1 MKNKISF
8 SVLLMI
14 LMVSP
19 LINFSRLY
27 AQTSGTL
34 TFTVSLASHSAG
46 YGTKH
51 VTAVW
56 LEDVSGAFVKTKYRM
71 ASGHTLNSHL
81 PVWKANSGSN
91 VIDATTG
98 STLSAYT
105 PITISWNGTNV
116 SAALVPDGVY
126 RVYTEVTWD
135 DGSSNHDTTS
145 VVFTKGAAGVH
156 LTPDDKTNF
165 KSMTLDWLP
174 SNVGTE
180 DIKTDEL
187 FSVYPNPVTNQSIIK
202 YSINDLSDVTI
213 SLYDING
220 KLVNVL
226 FDDNQDAGDYSLNL
240 YVKGK
245 IEPGIY
251 FIKMY
256 TGKSQHVARILVSE

>member
-1 MKNKISF
+1 
-8 SVLLMI
+8 
-14 LMVSP
+14 MVSLMMSP
-19 LINFSRLY
+19 LFFCSLLH
-27 AQTSGTL
+27 AQTSGNL

-46 YGTKH
+46 YGTQH

-56 LEDVSGAFVKTKYRM
+56 LEDVSRAFVKTKYRM

-105 PITISWNGTNV
+105 PITINWNGTNV
-116 SAALVPDGVY
+116 SAAPVADGVY
-126 RVYTEVTWD
+126 RVLIEVTWD

-145 VVFTKGAAGVH
+145 VVFTKGATGVH
-156 LTPDDKTNF
+156 LTPADKTNF
-165 KSMTLDWLP
+165 KSMILDWVP
-174 SNVGTE
+174 SNVGIE
-180 DIKTDEL
+180 DNKTDEL
-187 FSVYPNPVTNQSIIK
+187 FSLYPNPVTSQSVIK
-202 YSINDLSDVTI
+202 YSLNDLSDVTI

-226 FDDNQDAGDYSLNL
+226 FDDNQDAGNYCLNL
-240 YVKGK
+240 AVKGK
-245 IEPGIY
+245 VEPGIY

-256 TGKSQHVARILVSE
+256 TGEFQHVARILISE